1 MSTIAGARGQKFA
14 MMHCSKKH
22 SFLLNEA
29 YTDDFGTWC
38 PECGSDAHSYKSED
52 CCFCNKVNKVENT
65 TKQTTLTSKG

>member
-52 CCFCNKVNKVENT
+52 CCFL
-65 TKQTTLTSKG
+65 Q